1 MAKIKYYFDK
11 KKQVK
16 KEIRL
21 IGVDDAP
28 FDRFKK
34 GKTPIIG
41 CIHRGGGLLEGI
53 ITDEIT
59 VDGEDST
66 KKIADMINRTKHKDQ
81 LQCILTDG
89 IAVGGF
95 NVIDVRLLA
104 DKTHLPVIVI
114 MRNKPNLE
122 KIKSAIKNVK
132 NYRKKLRLIKQAG
145 KIREIEV
152 GKGRIHFQCKAI
164 PVKKAKEIIK
174 VSVTRGHMPEPIR
187 TAHLIASG
195 ITEGES
201 KGRA

>member
-1 MAKIKYYFDK
+1 MAGIKYYFDK

-28 FDRFKK
+28 FDKLKK
-34 GKTPIIG
+34 GEIPIIG

-53 ITDEIT
+53 ISDKIT

-81 LQCILTDG
+81 LQCIFTDG

-95 NVIDVRLLA
+95 NVIDVKLLA

-114 MRNKPNLE
+114 MRNHPNLE
-122 KIKSAIKNVK
+122 SIKSAIKNVP
-132 NYRKKLRLIKQAG
+132 NYKMKLKLIKQAG

-152 GKGRIHFQCKAI
+152 GGGKIYFQCKAI

-174 VSVTRGHMPEPIR
+174 VAVTRGHMPEPIR

-195 ITEGES
+195 IAEGES

>member
-1 MAKIKYYFDK
+1 MVKIKFYFDK

-34 GKTPIIG
+34 REAPIIG

-53 ITDEIT
+53 ITDTIT
-59 VDGEDST
+59 VDGEDAT

-95 NVIDVRLLA
+95 NVIDIRLLA
-104 DKTHLPVIVI
+104 DKTYLPVIVI

-122 KIKSAIKNVK
+122 KIRKAIKNVK
-132 NYRKKLRLIKQAG
+132 NYRRKLRLIQQAG

-152 GKGRIHFQCKAI
+152 GKGKIYFQCKAI
-164 PVKKAKEIIK
+164 PVKKAREIIK
-174 VSVTRGHMPEPIR
+174 VAVTRGHMPEPIR

-195 ITEGES
+195 IAEGES

>member
-1 MAKIKYYFDK
+1 
-11 KKQVK
+11 
-16 KEIRL
+16 
-21 IGVDDAP
+21 
-28 FDRFKK
+28 
-34 GKTPIIG
+34 
-41 CIHRGGGLLEGI
+41 LLEGVI
-53 ITDEIT
+53 SDKIT

-81 LQCILTDG
+81 LQCVLTDG

-114 MRNKPNLE
+114 MRNMPNLK
-122 KIKSAIKNVK
+122 KIIAAIKNVP
-132 NYRKKLRLIKQAG
+132 NYKKKMKLIKQAG

-152 GKGRIHFQCKAI
+152 GDGKIHFQCKAI
-164 PVKKAKEIIK
+164 HVKKAREIIR
-174 VSVTRGHMPEPIR
+174 VAVTRGHMPEPIR

-195 ITEGES
+195 ISDGES